1 MMARSVF
8 VGCTKPVPAAA
19 VRLKADIKPIA
30 EVHATTAKLPRPQ
43 GSDISAAPQLFR
55 HELFVEH
62 RQDKIAPRLR
72 VAVDLRPRKIE
83 PEVFE
88 PVPIVIDE
96 RGREGL
102 QDGRTV
108 VRVACCFEQDSAMLQ
123 LARNAC
129 AMREANHDGTTVHI
143 HDLAFR

>member
-1 MMARSVF
+1 MMVRSVF
-8 VGCTKPVPAAA
+8 VGCTKPVAA

-62 RQDKIAPRLR
+62 RQNKIAPRLR
-72 VAVDLRPRKIE
+72 VAMDLRPRKIE

-88 PVPIVIDE
+88 PLPIVID
-96 RGREGL
+96 
-102 QDGRTV
+102 DAV
-108 VRVACCFEQDSAMLQ
+108 VRACKTSEPLSASRAALS
-123 LARNAC
+123 RTRPC
-129 AMREANHDGTTVHI
+129 SS
-143 HDLAFR
+143 

>member
-1 MMARSVF
+1 VPRRSF
-8 VGCTKPVPAAA
+8 SDTSCSLNIGKIRS
-19 VRLKADIKPIA
+19 RL
-30 EVHATTAKLPRPQ
+30 VC
-43 GSDISAAPQLFR
+43 G
-55 HELFVEH
+55 
-62 RQDKIAPRLR
+62 

-96 RGREGL
+96 GGREGL

-108 VRVACCFEQDSAMLQ
+108 VRVACCFEQDSAILQ

-129 AMREANHDGTTVHI
+129 AMREADHDGTTVHI